1 MEFTETQQLLQQA
14 QTQREK
20 SERELFR
27 LKEKLNKIRR
37 EKNRLSRFEGKG
49 QTGSEHPSA

>member
-14 QTQREK
+14 RTRREK
-20 SERELFR
+20 SKELFR

-49 QTGSEHPSA
+49 RCSEHPSA